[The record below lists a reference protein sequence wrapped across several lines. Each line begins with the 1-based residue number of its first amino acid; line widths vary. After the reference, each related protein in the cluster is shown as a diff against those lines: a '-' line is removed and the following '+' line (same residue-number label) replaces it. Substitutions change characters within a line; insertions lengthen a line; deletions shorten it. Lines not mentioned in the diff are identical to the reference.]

1 MLRQGFHPYQW
12 IMFRARRARY
22 YKVER
27 SVRGFFVQDFVRKEV
42 EDRSMGDFLI
52 NKDIFEEYKFK
63 NYFSDMTP
71 ATRFSVLPRYHP
83 LEAFNVYGLF
93 VNNAWDSY
101 FFNESHYD
109 NYKEDDYVKAR
120 NPFSKF
126 NIKTE
131 AGKLAFEEEV
141 NRFVKLYPGAVVKEG
156 EKFDFV
162 SYYAREAIS
171 EGADLT
177 KFDPALI
184 QKV

>member
-1 MLRQGFHPYQW
+1 
-12 IMFRARRARY
+12 
-22 YKVER
+22 
-27 SVRGFFVQDFVRKEV
+27 
-42 EDRSMGDFLI
+42 MGDFLI

-83 LEAFNVYGLF
+83 FEAFNVYGLF

-120 NPFSKF
+120 NPFSRYFFFFFFFFDFRF

-177 KFDPALI
+177 KFGIFLFYFFI
-184 QKV
+184 